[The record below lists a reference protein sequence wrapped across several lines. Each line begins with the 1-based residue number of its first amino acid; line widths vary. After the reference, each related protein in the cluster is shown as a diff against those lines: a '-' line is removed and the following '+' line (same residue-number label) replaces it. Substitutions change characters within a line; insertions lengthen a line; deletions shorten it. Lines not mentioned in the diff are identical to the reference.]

1 MSETDVNCESQEDN
15 IELDMIRSLSTI
27 IVNEHLEITD
37 NIDDGEASWTI
48 LEDANSSPIILE
60 NNS

>member
-15 IELDMIRSLSTI
+15 IELDMIRNLSTI
-27 IVNEHLEITD
+27 IVNEYLEITD

-48 LEDANSSPIILE
+48 LEDANSSPII
-60 NNS
+60 